1 VVLSFNGKQLD
12 LSTPRVMGILNITP
26 DSFFD
31 QGRYA
36 SMDDRLRR
44 VEQML
49 EEGASVIDIG
59 AVSTRPGAQYIQV
72 DEELKRLVPDLTAI
86 RRRFPDCFLSVD
98 TFHSQV
104 ASEAISLGADMIND
118 IWGARFGEGMPETIA
133 RWNVPCIL
141 MHMKGTPGTM
151 QLHPD
156 YQDVVTEIAYFFHQ
170 QTNKLRALGAT
181 QVVIDPGFGFGKT
194 TGHNFEILD
203 RLREFDS
210 LGYPL
215 AVGLSRKS
223 MIQKTLGIS
232 AREALNGSTV
242 LHTIALEKGA
252 SILRVH
258 DVKEAVEVVKLL
270 QAVRGEID

>member
-1 VVLSFNGKQLD
+1 
-12 LSTPRVMGILNITP
+12 MGILNITP

-59 AVSTRPGAQYIQV
+59 AVSTRPGAPYIQV

-86 RRRFPDCFLSVD
+86 RKRFPDCFLSVD

-133 RWNVPCIL
+133 RFNVPCIL
-141 MHMKGTPGTM
+141 MHMKGTPDTM
-151 QLHPD
+151 QLHPE

-181 QVVIDPGFGFGKT
+181 QLVIDPGFGFGKT
-194 TGHNFEILD
+194 TAHNFEILD

-232 AREALNGSTV
+232 AQEALNGSTV
-242 LHTIALEKGA
+242 LHTMALEKGV

-258 DVKEAVEVVKLL
+258 DVREAVEAVKLMR
-270 QAVRGEID
+270 AVRG